1 MVKPESEI
9 VQEISSRVTGNQV
22 ERVRGLG
29 RLLEIYWEQKRLKPE
44 DYSHIHGLGRLLGNK
59 ELEKLT
65 GR

>member
-1 MVKPESEI
+1 MTPESET

-22 ERVRGLG
+22 ERVQGLR
-29 RLLEIYWEQKRLKPE
+29 RLVEIYWEQQRLKPE
-44 DYSHIHGLGRLLGNK
+44 DYSHVRGLGRLLGNK